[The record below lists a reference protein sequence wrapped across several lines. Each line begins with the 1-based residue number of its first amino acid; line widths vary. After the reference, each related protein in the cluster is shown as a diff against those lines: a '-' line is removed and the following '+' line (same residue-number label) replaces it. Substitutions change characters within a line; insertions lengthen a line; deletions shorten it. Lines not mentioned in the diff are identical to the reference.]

1 VNSTLFGVLALLA
14 CAAAFT
20 EKEYEQAFT
29 NWMVKYEKS
38 YAPEELFYRFEVYK
52 STLDWVTNYN
62 AQPNQTAVM
71 ETNQFA
77 DLTSAEFKLIFN
89 GFKPELARGD
99 KKRMT
104 SLADLGEPTY
114 PGSLDWRNKG
124 AVTPVKNQGQCGS
137 CWAFSTTGSVEGA
150 IAIKHGTLTSL
161 SEQCLMDCSVKY
173 GNMGCSGGLMDN
185 AFKFAEANGIATEA
199 AYPYTA
205 KDGTCK
211 TFTASANSKITSYK
225 DVAHGSASALGSAV
239 DIGPVSVAIEADQAS
254 FQNYKSGVLSSG
266 CGTSLDHG
274 VLVVGYGTDSSVN
287 KDYWTV
293 KNSWGVTWG
302 ENGYIRLDRAGD
314 VCGILNEP
322 SYPID

>member
-1 VNSTLFGVLALLA
+1 MKALVGVLALLA

-20 EKEYEQAFT
+20 EKEYETSFT
-29 NWMVKYEKS
+29 EWMVKYEKS

-62 AQPNQTAVM
+62 AQANRTAEM

-77 DLTSAEFKLIFN
+77 DLTPAEFKLVYL
-89 GFKPELARGD
+89 GLKPELARG
-99 KKRMT
+99 KKIST
-104 SLADLGEPTY
+104 LVDLGEPTY
-114 PGSLDWRNKG
+114 PGTLDWRSKG

-150 IAIKHGTLTSL
+150 VAIKHSTLISL
-161 SEQCLMDCSVKY
+161 SEQSLMDCGYPY
-173 GNMGCSGGLMDN
+173 GNLGCSGGLMDS
-185 AFKFAEANGIATEA
+185 AFKQAEAKGIATEA
-199 AYPYTA
+199 SYPYTA

-211 TFTASANSKITSYK
+211 TYTASANSKITSYK
-225 DVAHGSASALGSAV
+225 DVAKQASSVGTAV
-239 DIGPVSVAIEADQAS
+239 DLGPVSVAIEADQAA
-254 FQNYKSGVLSSG
+254 FQNYKSGIISSG

-274 VLVVGYGTDSSVN
+274 VLIVGYGTDSSVN

-302 ENGYIRLDRAGD
+302 EQGYVRIDRAGD
-314 VCGILNEP
+314 VCGILNQA
-322 SYPID
+322 SYPVD